1 MTGVV
6 TEVVT
11 EVVAKVVA
19 EVVTVRK
26 WHQVVNPNS
35 QPISRPIVNLTV
47 GQQYTDR

>member
-11 EVVAKVVA
+11 EVVTKVVA

-26 WHQVVNPNS
+26 WHLVVNSNS
-35 QPISRPIVNLTV
+35 QPNSRPIVNLTV
-47 GQQYTDR
+47 DQQ